1 MKLLILPL
9 LACCAVWQPWAGPRL
24 NQIQVVGTH
33 NSYHIA
39 PHPSLAAL
47 IRSQSAALADSI
59 DYSHRPLAEQ
69 FERLGIRQVE
79 LDLHADPVGGLH
91 ARPGG
96 VQKAAEGG
104 LPPPPAPPAATMVK
118 PGIKVLHFP
127 DFDYQT
133 TAPTFAIAL
142 EEIRGWSAAHPA
154 HLPIMIL
161 LELKAD
167 SAGPEFAQA
176 VPWDEKLL
184 PTVEAEILQVF
195 KRSQILAPDDVRGG
209 HPTLR
214 EAILDRGWPEL
225 GDARGKVMFAL
236 DNEGEL
242 RDRYLGS
249 SRNLAGK
256 LLFVSVEESHP
267 AAAWFKVNNAVAD
280 FERIQRLVKAGFLVR
295 TRADSDTKE
304 ARSTITFTRDKAFAS
319 GAQFVS
325 TDYPEPNR
333 SWGDYVVRWPGG
345 IVARPNPI
353 SLPEVDPSLDM
364 ERLAPKGLAPFCA
377 RELEHLNARAFQ
389 LHRARRLEEASAD
402 YDTLLALDPPASP
415 SDALRRVA
423 MALAPTLRRV
433 QGDPFPLE
441 ALVTI
446 HHPSRPLVAYHLFWA
461 DDIDFPDDNDPTDHE
476 VLWVEYDPETL
487 KSRRLFS
494 YFHGRILEV
503 ESRGSD
509 PVFAVEWGKHGSLP
523 FADPSEKRPYR
534 FEMLESN
541 WRRLAHS
548 GRQSPN
554 SALATGWPARFEGD
568 FEDYTRFDV
577 PMDLKRELGRGSL
590 QFQTKWA
597 NAAINRRAL
606 RLNFAAKLEWPAE

>member
-1 MKLLILPL
+1 MKPLIAPL
-9 LACCAVWQPWAGPRL
+9 LVCCALWQTWAGPRL
-24 NQIQVVGTH
+24 NHIQMVGTH

-39 PHPSLAAL
+39 PHPSLAAM
-47 IRSQSAALADSI
+47 IRIQSAALADSI
-59 DYSHRPLAEQ
+59 DYSHRPLGEQ
-69 FERLGIRQVE
+69 FEHLGIRQVE
-79 LDLHADPVGGLH
+79 LDLYADPAGDRF

-96 VQKAAEGG
+96 IQKAVESGW
-104 LPPPPAPPAATMVK
+104 PPPPEPPSAIMAQ
-118 PGIKVLHFP
+118 PGIKVMHFP

-133 TAPTFAIAL
+133 TAPTFAMAL
-142 EEIRGWSAAHPA
+142 EEIRAWSAAHPA
-154 HLPIMIL
+154 HLPILML
-161 LELKAD
+161 LELKD
-167 SAGPEFAQA
+167 ENAGAGFTRTI
-176 VPWDEKLL
+176 PWDERQL

-209 HPTLR
+209 HATLR
-214 EAILDRGWPEL
+214 EAIMERGWPEI

-236 DNEGEL
+236 DNEGGV
-242 RDRYLGS
+242 RDRYIGNEK
-249 SRNLAGK
+249 NLSGK

-267 AAAWFKVNNAVAD
+267 AAGWFKANNPVAD
-280 FERIQRLVKAGFLVR
+280 FDRIQRLVKSGFLVR

-304 ARSTITFTRDKAFAS
+304 ARENNGATRDKAFAS

-333 SWGDYVVRWPGG
+333 SWGGYAVRWPNGT
-345 IVARPNPI
+345 VARPNPV
-353 SLPEVDPSLDM
+353 SLPGFDSSLDM

-389 LHRARRLEEASAD
+389 LHRVRRLEEASAD
-402 YDTLLALDPPASP
+402 YDTLLALDPPAP
-415 SDALRRVA
+415 LPDARRKAAIA
-423 MALAPTLRRV
+423 MAPTLRRI

-441 ALVTI
+441 SMVAI
-446 HHPSRPLVAYHLFWA
+446 HHPSRPLVAYHLFWV

-476 VLWVEYDPETL
+476 VVWVEYDPETL

-494 YFHGRILEV
+494 YFHGRVLAV
-503 ESRGSD
+503 ESRGGD

-523 FADPSEKRPYR
+523 FANASEARPFR
-534 FEMLESN
+534 VEMLHSN
-541 WRRLAHS
+541 WRRLAQN

-554 SALATGWPARFEGD
+554 SALARGWPARFEGT

-577 PMDLKRELGRGSL
+577 PIDLKRELDRFNL
-590 QFQTKWA
+590 QFETKWA

-606 RLNFAAKLEWPAE
+606 RVNFAAKLEWPEE